1 MTKAEYVSRWQD
13 LVDAQAASGM
23 TVSSWCKSNHIQS
36 SYFYSC
42 RSRLRDRQLS
52 CAGFIELKPQ
62 AAEIG
67 ETGIL
72 ILLGARPHIEVA
84 HGFDPQI
91 LRAVVSA
98 LTKGGSGIC

>member
-1 MTKAEYVSRWQD
+1 MTKAEYISRWRD

-23 TVSSWCKSNHIQS
+23 TVSSWCKANHIQS
-36 SYFYSC
+36 SYFYRC
-42 RSRLRDRQLS
+42 RSRLRDRGLS

-62 AAEIG
+62 SA
-67 ETGIL
+67 ETGIR
-72 ILLGARPHIEVA
+72 ILLGASPHIEVE

-98 LTKGGSGIC
+98 LTKGSAGIC